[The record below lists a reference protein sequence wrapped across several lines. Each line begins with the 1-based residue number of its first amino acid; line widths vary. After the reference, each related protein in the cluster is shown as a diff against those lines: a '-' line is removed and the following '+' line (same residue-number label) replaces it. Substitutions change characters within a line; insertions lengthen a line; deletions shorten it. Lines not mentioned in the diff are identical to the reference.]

1 MIQKYKEVR
10 DMKACD
16 VFSCKEY
23 GKTCNSCENTGCACN
38 PTCEKC
44 KFYIKNSGVCFGSGI
59 KYRFEK

>member
-1 MIQKYKEVR
+1 
-10 DMKACD
+10 MKACD